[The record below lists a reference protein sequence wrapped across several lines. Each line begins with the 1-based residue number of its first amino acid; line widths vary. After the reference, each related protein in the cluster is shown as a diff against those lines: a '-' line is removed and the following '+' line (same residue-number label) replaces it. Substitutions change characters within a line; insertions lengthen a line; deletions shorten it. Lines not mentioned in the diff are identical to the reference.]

1 MMGTRI
7 LFCPAHYVF
16 DPAAGSEISWT
27 YGLCDRLARQFLGS
41 AVVTG
46 FSKLVEEPPYRVVQL
61 QPSKKLIDLATGNA
75 VRFALQYAVSTSRMV
90 WGGGYDVIHHVLPFS
105 LDYTF
110 NLAAI
115 TGVIG
120 NRPFVIGPIQSK
132 IGFVDVDFAK
142 EGVPGQLGRKKSVLL
157 DGLVKMAYPL
167 LAYLSRSTLRRADAV
182 IVISAAAQEMVLAR
196 GVAPDRVYIIPP
208 GIDASKFV
216 FSPFEHKASDRFELL
231 AVGHLLK
238 RKGLDTILLSMVKLP
253 RNVFLRIVGDG
264 PQKQSLIKQAYELNI
279 ADRVIFEGFVAHNKI
294 SHFYQQA
301 HIFISGSRAESWG
314 QMYIEA
320 MACGLPVITTENVG
334 SREIVR
340 DGETG
345 ILVPQE
351 DVDSL
356 AAAIRK
362 LLNDRPLAA
371 RMGQAGRRVVED
383 EYDWDKAIIPRY
395 IALYQSLSEHKS

>member
-1 MMGTRI
+1 MKI
-7 LFCPAHYVF
+7 LFSPCHYAF
-16 DPAAGSEISWT
+16 DHAAGSEFSWA
-27 YGLCDRLARQFLGS
+27 YGLCDRLARQFPGS

-46 FSKLVEEPPYRVVQL
+46 FSRLVEEPPYRVVQL
-61 QPSKKLIDLATGNA
+61 QPSKKLLDLATGNA
-75 VRFALQYAVSTSRMV
+75 VRFALQYAVATSRMV
-90 WGGGYDVIHHVLPFS
+90 WGGGYDVIHHVLPFH

-120 NRPFVIGPIQSK
+120 NRPFVIGPIQAPNRLLD
-132 IGFVDVDFAK
+132 VDVGK
-142 EGVPGQLGRKKSVLL
+142 EGLTGQLGRERSVLL
-157 DGLVKMAYPL
+157 VGLVKTVYPL
-167 LAYLSRSTLRRADAV
+167 LAYLSRTTLRRADAV
-182 IVISAAAQEMVLAR
+182 IVISCAAREMVLAR

-238 RKGLDTILLSMVKLP
+238 RKGLDTILLAMDKLP
-253 RNVFLRIVGDG
+253 SNVFLRIVGDG
-264 PQKQSLIKQAYELNI
+264 PQKQSLIKHACELNI
-279 ADRVIFEGFVAHNKI
+279 ADRVIFEGWVSYDEINPYYWNAH
-294 SHFYQQA
+294 A
-301 HIFISGSRAESWG
+301 LVSGSRAESWG
-314 QMYIEA
+314 QMYVEA
-320 MACGLPVITTENVG
+320 MACGLPVISTENVG

-351 DVDSL
+351 DVNSL

-362 LLNDRPLAA
+362 LVNDRSLAA

-383 EYDWDKAIIPRY
+383 EYDWDKVIIPRY
-395 IALYQSLSEHKS
+395 IALYQSLSGHKS